1 MQLAE
6 LSEDLLLILPAV
18 ILVQGIIAL
27 VVWFWLG
34 SKGGRGAR
42 VAAWIGL
49 VTLTVWVGSAIAFV
63 LLHLLLFTF
72 GPNAAIIGAVVVTVF
87 MLAMP
92 FGWAVVIRHH
102 GREDTRDPQAVT
114 GQPQTPGAQP
124 R

>member
-27 VVWFWLG
+27 VAWFWLG

-42 VAAWIGL
+42 VAAWLGL
-49 VTLTVWVGSAIAFV
+49 VTLTVWVGSAISFV

-72 GPNAAIIGAVVVTVF
+72 GSAAAIAGAVVVTVF

-92 FGWAVVIRHH
+92 FGWAAVVRH
-102 GREDTRDPQAVT
+102 RARDDAG
-114 GQPQTPGAQP
+114 GQDAGSQP